1 MHCKLWCQVAGVRG
15 EHLYVAGDTCTGQC
29 CGGHTMRYTLHL
41 HKTAKW
47 TLLLAAVVVLA
58 RLLRSTLLPLHTR

>member
-1 MHCKLWCQVAGVRG
+1 
-15 EHLYVAGDTCTGQC
+15 
-29 CGGHTMRYTLHL
+29 MRYTLHL

-47 TLLLAAVVVLA
+47 TLLLAAGGVLA

>member
-1 MHCKLWCQVAGVRG
+1 M
-15 EHLYVAGDTCTGQC
+15 YVAGDTCTGQC